1 MQIFY
6 EGLVNFGTLSEFPL
20 FTHWVELTDGDVNRL
35 PGELLSL
42 LLENLSSR
50 KIKYNTC
57 SSTVCR
63 TRLQYHNFLDTRNI
77 IYKRI
82 AILNLQEGMLPGKR
96 RQPFL
101 FTEVQRR
108 NLGLKTY
115 EQIRSREKY
124 YFFRLLA
131 SADDVWL
138 YGLNN
143 SAGEYELSSFI
154 EEILLAFSISLNEND
169 IFKEEGIYNLLLN
182 SLLDSDTAV
191 VKPDRQVSAEFSTI
205 PFEYD
210 DLPVKDGRFFLSFS
224 RLRNL
229 KECPFKYFLENLS
242 NLKLRQRRS
251 EENFTAL
258 LFGTFVH
265 NLLSEVVERLN
276 ETYKTTTKHQP
287 DWLNHTYIDTN
298 LDNMLNNSKRDYYM
312 MPKAM
317 GKTYFEQIIRPVIAN
332 NILAFFSELESE
344 KQILSSSSFNFIPEA
359 KDDSDTIFCKHPF
372 MKVSSGKEEFAV
384 HLIAKSDLRLV
395 SPYEYLIID
404 YKTGSH
410 HTILDYQLM
419 IYRYVYGYENNL
431 SEEQITPMFW
441 MFKQSRFKEL
451 DKPRSLEEWIG
462 EALETVFREGYGI
475 IRLPQYDAENL
486 DDISRYS
493 FTLRN
498 KGAADVE

>member
-1 MQIFY
+1 
-6 EGLVNFGTLSEFPL
+6 
-20 FTHWVELTDGDVNRL
+20 
-35 PGELLSL
+35 
-42 LLENLSSR
+42 
-50 KIKYNTC
+50 
-57 SSTVCR
+57 
-63 TRLQYHNFLDTRNI
+63 
-77 IYKRI
+77 
-82 AILNLQEGMLPGKR
+82 
-96 RQPFL
+96 
-101 FTEVQRR
+101 
-108 NLGLKTY
+108 
-115 EQIRSREKY
+115 
-124 YFFRLLA
+124 
-131 SADDVWL
+131 
-138 YGLNN
+138 
-143 SAGEYELSSFI
+143 
-154 EEILLAFSISLNEND
+154 
-169 IFKEEGIYNLLLN
+169 
-182 SLLDSDTAV
+182 
-191 VKPDRQVSAEFSTI
+191 
-205 PFEYD
+205 
-210 DLPVKDGRFFLSFS
+210 
-224 RLRNL
+224 
-229 KECPFKYFLENLS
+229 
-242 NLKLRQRRS
+242 
-251 EENFTAL
+251 
-258 LFGTFVH
+258 
-265 NLLSEVVERLN
+265 
-276 ETYKTTTKHQP
+276 
-287 DWLNHTYIDTN
+287 
-298 LDNMLNNSKRDYYM
+298 M